1 MHSPDENHPS
11 QTFPAN
17 QDQFPRR
24 ESSLSDIFIYPGCI
38 PTTKIIP
45 ARLFPRIRIN
55 SPTGNHLSQ
64 PFLSNQ
70 DAFRCP
76 KSSLQE
82 ETCKSGLLP
91 HQNASP
97 AASKSSRSSFP
108 AITSFFSNRQLLINQ
123 QIFSHQAFSF
133 PGSIRSNAQK
143 LCDRRCNT
151 LYAYI
156 LWLFPGLEIFSP
168 ALKFF
173 PLTMN
178 GMVISSGE
186 PVPCVLSWPPWS
198 AVNHNGKIREG
209 DFAECGIIGA
219 SALMMKFENDISMS
233 LSNSIPQ

>member
-108 AITSFFSNRQLLINQ
+108 AITSFSSNRQLLISQ
-123 QIFSHQAFSF
+123 HLFSHQAFSF
-133 PGSIRSNAQK
+133 PGLIRNNVQKLRGRRSNV
-143 LCDRRCNT
+143 
-151 LYAYI
+151 LYACI
-156 LWLFPGLEIFSP
+156 LRLFSDLEFFS
-168 ALKFF
+168 LM
-173 PLTMN
+173 MN

-186 PVPCVLSWPPWS
+186 PVPCVLS
-198 AVNHNGKIREG
+198 
-209 DFAECGIIGA
+209 
-219 SALMMKFENDISMS
+219 
-233 LSNSIPQ
+233 